1 VTIKLLYDDIIY
13 QLQQAGGIS
22 TYWKEITARIAKNER
37 FDVFFTKGS
46 RLTRYLPIFSQVN
59 IFHSSYYRLNLS
71 PQTKNVITVY
81 DFLYELGFLKTVGSP
96 INIFQRKI
104 AIKQADAII
113 CISEN
118 TKKDLLSFYPELAHH
133 PPIYVVTL
141 ASSFKIINDSNNII
155 NSCGKRLESLKQAT
169 SGQYILF
176 VGSRISRKNFKAA
189 LWGFSNSELPQLGYS
204 MVCTGARFSVNEEKS
219 IQKLGVQ
226 NKVFVLE
233 YADDSELNYL
243 YQHAFAL
250 VYPSSYE
257 GFGLPPLEAMN
268 CGCPVIAVNTSSIPE
283 VVGEAGILLGQPDV
297 DSIKNALESLLNHE
311 VRRSYINKGLERA
324 KLFSWDRAA
333 DQCISIY
340 QSLVN
345 D

>member
-1 VTIKLLYDDIIY
+1 
-13 QLQQAGGIS
+13 
-22 TYWKEITARIAKNER
+22 
-37 FDVFFTKGS
+37 
-46 RLTRYLPIFSQVN
+46 
-59 IFHSSYYRLNLS
+59 
-71 PQTKNVITVY
+71 
-81 DFLYELGFLKTVGSP
+81 LYELGFLKTVGSP